1 MNIRAVY
8 ILLISLSFAFANSG
22 KVSGKVI
29 DSKTGGTLAGVNVF
43 LEGNSYGAT
52 NEFGEYVIIN
62 IPPGN
67 YSIKASYIG
76 YASYKV
82 TNVRVSL
89 DRTTTQNFKLSEAV
103 IEGEEVVVLAER
115 PLVYKD
121 LTASQ

>member
-29 DSKTGGTLAGVNVF
+29 DSKTGDTLAGVNVF
-43 LEGNSYGAT
+43 LEGTSYGAAT

-103 IEGEEVVVLAER
+103 I
-115 PLVYKD
+115 
-121 LTASQ
+121 